1 MISYFHIHGL
11 GISKQPVSTGAQ
23 ITMTRVSQHCNFVNT
38 SDGPQ
43 LNKSGQRHGERERES
58 WFINTANSI
67 WSGRV
72 LKFHFW
78 TQRRAQLKQIA
89 GLPFLS
95 LSLSFSS
102 GEILFSSLLALI
114 WFLFGFRE
122 NVRYLVSS
130 YLSQCFSPL
139 FFCFLILIQ
148 INYNLT
154 LSQIWI
160 FNFTWFV
167 IFVVVDGSVLICITR
182 LNGPWELFASFI
194 VDRSHC

>member
-1 MISYFHIHGL
+1 M
-11 GISKQPVSTGAQ
+11 
-23 ITMTRVSQHCNFVNT
+23 R
-38 SDGPQ
+38 
-43 LNKSGQRHGERERES
+43 ERERERAHS
-58 WFINTANSI
+58 LTQRIAFGQFVFSNSI
-67 WSGRV
+67 FEPKGG
-72 LKFHFW
+72 
-78 TQRRAQLKQIA
+78 QLKQIA

-114 WFLFGFRE
+114 WFVFGFRE
-122 NVRYLVSS
+122 NVRYLISS

-160 FNFTWFV
+160 FNFRWFV

-182 LNGPWELFASFI
+182 LNDPWKLFASFT
-194 VDRSHC
+194 VDRSRC